1 MFKLQNILKNNTL
14 AKIIKNTGII
24 IIVMWV
30 INTMFF
36 YGEFLYKTPLSNNFI
51 RLLING
57 LTIYSIYKLDFRKWS
72 KGKQI
77 IIIIIYTCLL
87 IVSWKVAEYHRTEEY
102 KNMENLEKRS
112 ENKLTIYNKT
122 G

>member
-77 IIIIIYTCLL
+77 IIAIIYICLL
-87 IVSWKVAEYHRTEEY
+87 ILSWRVA
-102 KNMENLEKRS
+102 
-112 ENKLTIYNKT
+112 
-122 G
+122 